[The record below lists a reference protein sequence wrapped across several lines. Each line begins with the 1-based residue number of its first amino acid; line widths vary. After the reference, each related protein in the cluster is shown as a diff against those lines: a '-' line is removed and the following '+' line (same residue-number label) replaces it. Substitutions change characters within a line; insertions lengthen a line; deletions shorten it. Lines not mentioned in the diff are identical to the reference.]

1 MTIGRQFYLLVSLPS
16 LLAIGV
22 VVALTYQFAD
32 LSSQG
37 ARLIANIERTEG
49 LNQQLASGND
59 IQGRQLRQQL
69 ERLDTSFPDS
79 SKSLNYSLG
88 EKYAEYLK
96 LNIGEEERLT
106 VEHIR
111 ALQSE
116 MSVRSM
122 HIYELLKTGRQAEA
136 NLRLHDLHGIE
147 TRTWGEFESLNGLQ
161 LRKLGTVLGHLNR
174 SATDSLVVVCALVAT
189 LGFVAAGVVLMF
201 RRRVLEPLHAVLLA
215 SERMRAGDFAARV
228 SVGRADEMGQ
238 LTQGFNF
245 MAESLAEGHDSLE
258 KNVRERTKQLEN
270 AQERLLESEKMSA
283 VGQLVSGVAHELN
296 NPLAAIVG
304 LAELAADECSSATCH
319 VRATSMLGDI
329 QSQAERCRRI
339 VLNLL
344 QFARKQ
350 APHLEAVAI
359 NALIDQVLKLREYEL
374 QTKNIR
380 IVREFDPANPIL
392 SADPD
397 KIQQVVL
404 NLLNNAHDALRETGR
419 PGTIWVRTSLRPPNV
434 VLEFLDDGPGFPDPG
449 RAFDPFYTTKEV
461 GSGTGLG
468 LSVCYGIV
476 REHGGEI
483 TAANGEKG
491 AHVTVM
497 LPIGQVPKEQGPAR
511 AAPQPTDLPR
521 PSRNLHALV
530 VDDEQLLQR
539 LQVSF
544 LSKMDIRATAVSTGE
559 EAIRF
564 LQDHRADV
572 VISDVRM
579 PGSVDGVGLYEWVR
593 ANRPELAERFV
604 FVSGDLVGLNL
615 SEFFQ
620 RTQVPSI
627 AKPFRFDG
635 YRNVVGHV
643 LSSGDAQP

>member
-16 LLAIGV
+16 LLAIAV

-37 ARLIANIERTEG
+37 ARLIDNLNRTEA
-49 LNQQLASGND
+49 LNQQLAKGND
-59 IQGRQLRQQL
+59 IQNNQLRLQL
-69 ERLDTSFPDS
+69 DSLDPSFPS
-79 SKSLNYSLG
+79 SARSLNYSLG

-96 LNIGEEERLT
+96 LDIGKEERLT
-106 VEHIR
+106 VERIR

-116 MSVRSM
+116 LSVRSM
-122 HIYELLKTGRQAEA
+122 HIYEQLRAGHPTEA
-136 NLRLHDLHGIE
+136 NLRLRDRHTVE
-147 TRTWGEFESLNGLQ
+147 TRIWSEFESLNGLQ
-161 LRKLGTVLGHLNR
+161 LRKLGTVVEHLNR
-174 SATDSLVVVCALVAT
+174 SVTDSLAVVCGLVAT

-215 SERMRAGDFAARV
+215 SERMRAGDFTTRV

-258 KNVRERTKQLEN
+258 KNVRERTRQLED

-304 LAELAADECSSATCH
+304 LAELAADECSSPEC
-319 VRATSMLGDI
+319 LGQKTGLLEDI
-329 QSQAERCRRI
+329 QAQAERCRRI
-339 VLNLL
+339 ILNLL

-359 NALIDQVLKLREYEL
+359 NALVDQVLKLREYEM
-374 QTKNIR
+374 QTRNIR
-380 IVREFDPANPIL
+380 LVREFDPANPIL
-392 SADPD
+392 SADPN

-404 NLLNNAHDALRETGR
+404 NLLNNAHDALHETGQ

-434 VLEFLDDGPGFPDPG
+434 VLEFADDGPGFPDPT

-461 GSGTGLG
+461 GRGTGLG
-468 LSVCYGIV
+468 LSVCYGIA

-483 TAANGEKG
+483 TATNGEKG
-491 AHVTVM
+491 ARITVT
-497 LPIGQVPKEQGPAR
+497 LPIGQVPAQQIPAP
-511 AAPQPTDLPR
+511 AAPQRADPPR
-521 PSRNLHALV
+521 PARDLHALV

-544 LSKMDIRATAVSTGE
+544 LSKMDVGATAVSTGE

-564 LQDHRADV
+564 LQDHGADV

-579 PGSVDGVGLYEWVR
+579 PGSVDGVALYEWVR
-593 ANRPELAERFV
+593 AHRPELAERFV

-615 SEFFQ
+615 DEFFQ
-620 RTQVPSI
+620 RTQVPRI
-627 AKPFRFDG
+627 AKPFRFDL
-635 YRNVVGHV
+635 YRNVVGQV
-643 LSSGDAQP
+643 LASGDAQP